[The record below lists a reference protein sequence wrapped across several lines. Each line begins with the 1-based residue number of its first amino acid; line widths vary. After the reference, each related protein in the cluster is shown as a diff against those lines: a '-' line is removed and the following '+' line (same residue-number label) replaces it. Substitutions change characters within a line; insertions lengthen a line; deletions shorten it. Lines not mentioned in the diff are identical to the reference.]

1 MRQDLKGPSRNFHLR
16 GLVFEH
22 VFQAPKSDIIMIYLK
37 RGDHLDTITC
47 LHVIIYT
54 YPYI

>member
-54 YPYI
+54 YTYI